1 MNGEN
6 QKTTDGAQLPEILT
20 RIRDN
25 LSDLSGEEKSLA
37 EFIMLNVESVP
48 KLSLVQL
55 AESAQVSPSAVIQFC
70 DDVGC
75 EGFHALHTALAQIDS
90 VAASVM
96 FEHIDTFDLKHTVQN
111 VFENISHTLDQTLAT
126 LDIESMQQAVDAVS
140 EAEHVL
146 ILGLGTSGS
155 VAQELTYRLEWIGV
169 NCGQYVDPHRQ
180 LMAATLLEPGDLAIA
195 VSHSGRTKSV
205 VNSLRLARERGAKT
219 MCITDFPHSPITKE
233 ADICVC
239 AVHAEN
245 SLGVEMVATRAAHLA
260 LVDCI
265 AMCVAQQNRERAIRS
280 IKLNERLL
288 INLRY

>member
-6 QKTTDGAQLPEILT
+6 QTTTDDAQLPEILT

-25 LSDLSGEEKSLA
+25 LPNLSGEERSLA

-55 AESAQVSPSAVIQFC
+55 AESARVSPSAVIQFC

-75 EGFHALHTALAQIDS
+75 EGFHALHTAMAEIES

-96 FEHIDTFDLKHTVQN
+96 FERIDTFDLKHTVQS
-111 VFENISHTLDQTLAT
+111 VFENISHTLDQTVAS
-126 LDIESMQQAVDAVS
+126 LDMENMQQAVDAVS
-140 EAEHVL
+140 EAKHVL

-205 VNSLRLARERGAKT
+205 VNSLKLARERGAKT
-219 MCITDFPHSPITKE
+219 MCITDFPHSPITRE
-233 ADICVC
+233 ADISIC

-265 AMCVAQQNRERAIRS
+265 AMCVAQRNRERAIRS